1 MYQSQPGQLEFLL
14 PFGGTLDPTNRWV
27 RLAQR
32 VPWEVAESAYVAS
45 FKGPRGQRALPARM
59 ALGALIVQVRC
70 GWTDRETVEQ
80 IRENPYLQYFLGFRE
95 FVQGIPFD
103 ASMLVHFRSRLGM
116 DVVGKV
122 NEALIA
128 AHHERAV
135 PAASAG
141 EEAGAA
147 AAAGDHDD
155 HPDAGGSSPSAQ
167 AITESPSAPAGML
180 IIDATC
186 TPADITYP
194 TDLKL
199 VNHAREIT
207 ERVIDLLHAPICGR
221 EPKPRTYR
229 RTARRQFLTAAKSR
243 RLSRSGW
250 RTAIG
255 KQLRFLRRNFASI
268 RDLLSRP
275 GVTLHLLKP
284 ALYRALLV
292 AAEIDRQQTLMY
304 RERSHR
310 VDERIVNLA
319 QPHVRPIVRGKAGTP
334 VEFGAKISASTAH
347 GFATLDRLSWSAFN
361 ESSDLSLQAESYRS
375 RHGHYPATIH
385 ADGIYRT
392 RVNRQWCTAHGIRLA
407 GPPLGRPPSDP
418 TQAAALA
425 RQMRADECARVPI
438 EGVFGVLKRRYGLD
452 RVMAKLAHTSESVI
466 AIAFLVLNL
475 AKILWLSMDSAA
487 TSIVHQWLRLILR
500 LYNLH
505 SVMNTWM
512 GQRVGTA

>member
-1 MYQSQPGQLEFLL
+1 MYQSQLGQLEFLL

-32 VPWEVAESAYVAS
+32 VPWGVAESAYVAS

-95 FVQGIPFD
+95 YVQGIPFD

-116 DVVGKV
+116 ALIGQV

-141 EEAGAA
+141 EDAGAA
-147 AAAGDHDD
+147 AAADDHDD
-155 HPDAGGSSPSAQ
+155 HPDAGRSTSSAQ
-167 AITESPSAPAGML
+167 AKPESPSAPAGML

-207 ERVIDLLHAPICGR
+207 ERVIDLLHAPLCGH

-229 RTARRQFLTAAKSR
+229 RTARRQFLTAAKSK

-268 RDLLSRP
+268 SDLLSRP

-284 ALYRALLV
+284 AL
-292 AAEIDRQQTLMY
+292 
-304 RERSHR
+304 
-310 VDERIVNLA
+310 
-319 QPHVRPIVRGKAGTP
+319 
-334 VEFGAKISASTAH
+334 
-347 GFATLDRLSWSAFN
+347 
-361 ESSDLSLQAESYRS
+361 
-375 RHGHYPATIH
+375 
-385 ADGIYRT
+385 
-392 RVNRQWCTAHGIRLA
+392 
-407 GPPLGRPPSDP
+407 
-418 TQAAALA
+418 
-425 RQMRADECARVPI
+425 
-438 EGVFGVLKRRYGLD
+438 
-452 RVMAKLAHTSESVI
+452 
-466 AIAFLVLNL
+466 
-475 AKILWLSMDSAA
+475 
-487 TSIVHQWLRLILR
+487 
-500 LYNLH
+500 
-505 SVMNTWM
+505 
-512 GQRVGTA
+512 

>member
-1 MYQSQPGQLEFLL
+1 MYQCQAGQSEFLL

-27 RLAQR
+27 RLAQV
-32 VPWEVAESAYVAS
+32 VPWAVAETAYVAS

-59 ALGALIVQVRC
+59 ALGTLIIQTRC

-95 FVQGIPFD
+95 FVHGVPFD
-103 ASMLVHFRSRLGM
+103 ASMLVHFRRRLGM
-116 DVVGKV
+116 ELIGQV

-128 AHHERAV
+128 PHQERSV
-135 PAASAG
+135 PTVSAG
-141 EEAGAA
+141 EEAPI
-147 AAAGDHDD
+147 AAGTDAD
-155 HPDAGGSSPSAQ
+155 DAGGSAPGAQ
-167 AITESPSAPAGML
+167 PRVESPAATAGTL

-207 ERVIDLLHAPICGR
+207 EQVIDLMHAPLCGR

-229 RTARRQFLTAAKSR
+229 RTARKQFLTAAKSK
-243 RLSRSGW
+243 RLSRAGW

-255 KQLRFLRRNFASI
+255 KQLRFLRRNFATISH
-268 RDLLSRP
+268 LLTRP
-275 GVTLHLLKP
+275 EVTLRQLPP
-284 ALYRALLV
+284 ALYRKLLV

-319 QPHVRPIVRGKAGTP
+319 QPHVRPIIRGKAGTP
-334 VEFGAKISASTAH
+334 VEFGAKISASTAQ
-347 GFATLDRLSWSAFN
+347 GFATLDRLNWSAFN
-361 ESSDLSLQAESYRS
+361 ESNDLSLQAERYRT

-385 ADGIYRT
+385 ADAIYRT
-392 RVNRQWCTAHGIRLA
+392 RANRRWCTDHAIRLA
-407 GPPLGRPPSDP
+407 GPPRGRPPIDP
-418 TQAAALA
+418 SKAAALA
-425 RQMRADECARVPI
+425 RQIRADECARVPI

-452 RVMAKLAHTSESVI
+452 RIMAKLAHTSESVI

-475 AKILWLSMDSAA
+475 AKILWLCLDAAVIDIVQRWLTWILIFTKRLAFMDTPS
-487 TSIVHQWLRLILR
+487 SPR
-500 LYNLH
+500 
-505 SVMNTWM
+505 M
-512 GQRVGTA
+512 GTV

>member
-1 MYQSQPGQLEFLL
+1 MYQCQAGQSEFLL
-14 PFGGTLDPTNRWV
+14 PFGGTLDPANRWV
-27 RLAQR
+27 RLAQV
-32 VPWEVAESAYVAS
+32 VPWAVAESAYVGS
-45 FKGPRGQRALPARM
+45 LKGPRGQRALPARM
-59 ALGALIVQVRC
+59 ALGTLIIQTRC

-95 FVQGIPFD
+95 FVQGVPFD
-103 ASMLVHFRSRLGM
+103 ASMLVHFRSRFGM
-116 DVVGKV
+116 ELIGQI

-128 AHHERAV
+128 AHRDPAV
-135 PAASAG
+135 PTTSATEQPCTAVAS
-141 EEAGAA
+141 
-147 AAAGDHDD
+147 DD
-155 HPDAGGSSPSAQ
+155 DDDSDDAGGSAPSAQ
-167 AITESPSAPAGML
+167 PRVEPPSAAAGTL

-207 ERVIDLLHAPICGR
+207 EQVIDLLHAPLCGS

-229 RTARRQFLTAAKSR
+229 RTARKLFLTAAKSK

-255 KQLRFLRRNFASI
+255 KQLRFLRRNFATISH
-268 RDLLSRP
+268 LLTRP
-275 GVTLHLLKP
+275 GVTLRLLPP
-284 ALYRALLV
+284 ALYGKLLV

-347 GFATLDRLSWSAFN
+347 GFATLDCLSWSAFN
-361 ESSDLSLQAESYRS
+361 KSGDLSLQAERYRT

-385 ADGIYRT
+385 ADAIYRT
-392 RVNRQWCTAHGIRLA
+392 RANRRWCTDHGIRLA
-407 GPPLGRPPSDP
+407 GPPLGRPPIDSSK
-418 TQAAALA
+418 AAALA
-425 RQMRADECARVPI
+425 RQIRADECARVPI

-475 AKILWLSMDSAA
+475 AKILWLCLDVAA
-487 TSIVHQWLRLILR
+487 ISIIQRWLAGILILINR
-500 LYNLH
+500 LLLVDTRC
-505 SVMNTWM
+505 SQKM
-512 GQRVGTA
+512 GTA